1 METRRKSRKSDP
13 KRGDRPYIGYRKD
26 GKQQRFSLGAIR
38 RCRTFWKKAFE
49 NSALL
54 G

>member
-1 METRRKSRKSDP
+1 MANKHDEWLL
-13 KRGDRPYIGYRKD
+13 RPTFASAY
-26 GKQQRFSLGAIR
+26 IR

-54 G
+54 GELMVRREFL